1 MIIIET
7 MDKKIFYGSVT
18 ARDFAEA
25 LTAQFYRGNLRT
37 QVLGDDKNLKVQIA
51 SQSSAA
57 SGGQTALTVFLQ
69 NVEDGVMVQ
78 VGQQAWL
85 GVAASLGQSAI
96 AALINPWNLLGR
108 LDDIAQD
115 LENLQMVETVWQVIT
130 KAAQAK
136 GASQQL
142 SERLSRLECGYC
154 GTANP
159 VGEGSCMACGAPL
172 GSSQPRSC
180 RHCGFILNP
189 GEPVCSQCGRVA

>member
-1 MIIIET
+1 MIIIES

-37 QVLGDDKNLKVQIA
+37 QVLGEDKNLKVQIA
-51 SQSSAA
+51 SQTAAA

-69 NVEDGVMVQ
+69 TVEDGVLVQ
-78 VGQQAWL
+78 VGQQAWF

-96 AALINPWNLLGR
+96 AALLNPWNLLGR

-115 LENLQMVETVWQVIT
+115 IENLQLVETVWQVIEKT
-130 KAAQAK
+130 AQAK

-142 SERLSRLECGYC
+142 SERLSRLTCGYC

-159 VGEGSCMACGAPL
+159 VGAGSCLACGAPL

-180 RHCGFILNP
+180 RHCGFALKP
-189 GEPVCSQCGRVA
+189 GETVCPQCGRVA